1 MSVFSWLAIGALTG
15 WLADTLTGMDGRR
28 GLLLS
33 VVVGIV
39 AAILGGLLYS
49 GLLGGWAIN
58 PARPSVGGLLVSF
71 LTATGL
77 LIVARLARITG

>member
-1 MSVFSWLAIGALTG
+1 MSVFIWLTIGALAG
-15 WLADTLTGMDGRR
+15 WLADTLSGMDGRR

-39 AAILGGLLYS
+39 AAVLGGLLYS
-49 GLLGGWAIN
+49 GLAGAWTFN
-58 PARPSVGGLLVSF
+58 PARLSVGGLAVSF

>member
-1 MSVFSWLAIGALTG
+1 MSVFSWLMIGALTG
-15 WLADTLTGMDGRR
+15 WLGDTLAGMDGRR

-39 AAILGGLLYS
+39 AAILGGWLYG
-49 GLLGGWAIN
+49 GLLGDWAIN